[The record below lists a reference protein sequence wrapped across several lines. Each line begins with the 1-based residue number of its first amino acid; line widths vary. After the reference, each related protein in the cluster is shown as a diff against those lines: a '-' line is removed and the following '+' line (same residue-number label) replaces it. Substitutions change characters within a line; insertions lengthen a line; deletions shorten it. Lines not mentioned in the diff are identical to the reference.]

1 MTRLIRHP
9 IVILSAVFAAASLL
23 MMALGTPLSRATQ
36 IAIYTLY
43 GMGVNLLVGYT
54 GLVPFGASVFFG
66 TASYVVAIL
75 LLNVIGN
82 DVAALV
88 AAVLFSGLLALLLG
102 AVVLKRRGLY
112 FSLLTLACS
121 QIAFEIAFKWT
132 SLTGGENGL
141 QNVPRPWLA
150 SYETFHVFALVSIVL
165 AALFL
170 WQLAHA
176 PFGRSLQATR
186 DNEQRMM
193 SLGYDTYRL
202 KLGAFVI
209 SGSVIGYAGGLLCLL
224 LQGAYANNLSWEHA
238 GDSLLMTVLG
248 GVHHFLG
255 PLWGAMAFIMLEDKL
270 SGLTEHWWL
279 IFASIIIAF
288 VLISPEGLNGLVQR
302 FRGRERW
309 TLVRDEIPPRPAT
322 IEPYRNSRI
331 DADPS
336 KPILQVRGLTKRF
349 GSLVTSSDI
358 DLDVYPFQ
366 LHSFIGPNGAGKT
379 TFFNMISGFLAPNAG
394 TIMLDGKDITHLP
407 VHKRI
412 RLGLARSF
420 QIVSIFRNLTVFEN
434 VRVGVQARSPKRLG
448 LWRSAYDLE
457 EVNAR
462 TWSLLASVGLDRR
475 AADPC
480 ADLSHGEQRL
490 LEIAVTLAT
499 DARLILLDEP
509 LAGLAEADRKVVSG
523 IIRDLATRHAVIL
536 IEHDIDRVLAM
547 SDRITVLHR
556 GQLIADGK
564 PADVAANPE
573 VVEAYLGKA
582 RGVEAAKPSV
592 SVRRLP
598 STAGGPL
605 LELQSIHAGYSGS
618 LILDNLSLTLNKGE
632 VLAILGR
639 NGVGKTTTLR
649 TIMGVVPTS
658 SGTIRLDGRDI
669 TALRPFEINRLGISM
684 VPEGR
689 RLFPNLT
696 VAENLQLAARSGGAT
711 FEDIFELFPRLRE
724 RRNNKAE
731 SLSGGERQMVAI
743 ARALMVPSKV
753 ILLDEPFEGLAPSVV
768 QEVMDAVVRLRGR
781 ASLIIVEH
789 HAETVLPIADRVCVL
804 VNGQVAY
811 EGRAEDLE
819 HDTATQA
826 RLLGIVHQED
836 AA

>member
-1 MTRLIRHP
+1 
-9 IVILSAVFAAASLL
+9 
-23 MMALGTPLSRATQ
+23 
-36 IAIYTLY
+36 
-43 GMGVNLLVGYT
+43 
-54 GLVPFGASVFFG
+54 
-66 TASYVVAIL
+66 
-75 LLNVIGN
+75 
-82 DVAALV
+82 
-88 AAVLFSGLLALLLG
+88 
-102 AVVLKRRGLY
+102 
-112 FSLLTLACS
+112 
-121 QIAFEIAFKWT
+121 
-132 SLTGGENGL
+132 
-141 QNVPRPWLA
+141 
-150 SYETFHVFALVSIVL
+150 
-165 AALFL
+165 
-170 WQLAHA
+170 
-176 PFGRSLQATR
+176 
-186 DNEQRMM
+186 
-193 SLGYDTYRL
+193 
-202 KLGAFVI
+202 
-209 SGSVIGYAGGLLCLL
+209 
-224 LQGAYANNLSWEHA
+224 
-238 GDSLLMTVLG
+238 
-248 GVHHFLG
+248 
-255 PLWGAMAFIMLEDKL
+255 
-270 SGLTEHWWL
+270 
-279 IFASIIIAF
+279 
-288 VLISPEGLNGLVQR
+288 
-302 FRGRERW
+302 
-309 TLVRDEIPPRPAT
+309 
-322 IEPYRNSRI
+322 
-331 DADPS
+331 
-336 KPILQVRGLTKRF
+336 
-349 GSLVTSSDI
+349 
-358 DLDVYPFQ
+358 
-366 LHSFIGPNGAGKT
+366 
-379 TFFNMISGFLAPNAG
+379 
-394 TIMLDGKDITHLP
+394 
-407 VHKRI
+407 
-412 RLGLARSF
+412 
-420 QIVSIFRNLTVFEN
+420 
-434 VRVGVQARSPKRLG
+434 
-448 LWRSAYDLE
+448 
-457 EVNAR
+457 
-462 TWSLLASVGLDRR
+462 
-475 AADPC
+475 
-480 ADLSHGEQRL
+480 
-490 LEIAVTLAT
+490 
-499 DARLILLDEP
+499 
-509 LAGLAEADRKVVSG
+509 VSG

-605 LELQSIHAGYSGS
+605 LELQSIRAGYSGS